1 MSVFTSKIN
10 VYLIFLA
17 AFGLAALVLHR
28 WMVADL
34 GMLSYG
40 RVWQLYV
47 SYFDVGFSRRA
58 LIGTVFSITSINRIF
73 DNEYVFALF
82 VHSIAILI
90 LAASLA
96 FYCASNSIKD
106 WVFLVGVA
114 LSPALLLHSGYGTG
128 SLDIFV
134 LLLASFNILYVRNVL
149 LFSLI
154 IALGVMTH
162 ELFLFTIPAQ
172 YLAWRIRNSKDQDRI
187 ANLWLSLPFLTA
199 IISVGV
205 IYFFGSIDLSR
216 TDYELVMENRLPNAA
231 GQHGLWS
238 GYFELASTT
247 DENASTSLQILLVE
261 VRQGFLYLLLPLI
274 YVALLCIRLF
284 DLSSDRRVGILCVS
298 ASLFPLLVAFLAT
311 DYYRWIAMSSNMA
324 ILLTLV
330 FVAQQRSAGSRWN
343 TALLA
348 FCLLAPFGSAEIE
361 RPFPMHQFA
370 LERLLN

>member
-28 WMVADL
+28 WMVTDL

-134 LLLASFNILYVRNVL
+134 LLLAAFNILYVRNVL

-187 ANLWLSLPFLTA
+187 ANLGLSLPFLTA

-274 YVALLCIRLF
+274 YVAILCIRLF

-311 DYYRWIAMSSNMA
+311 DYYRWIAMS
-324 ILLTLV
+324 
-330 FVAQQRSAGSRWN
+330 
-343 TALLA
+343 
-348 FCLLAPFGSAEIE
+348 
-361 RPFPMHQFA
+361 
-370 LERLLN
+370 